1 MEKKRNNKIAD
12 EEKKRKEKEIKKQKR
27 KRKKKKE
34 KLRNV
39 KKKKITEGIK
49 EYKVR
54 QSMIQI
60 AIALVELQGDG
71 YLYVGLAKGEREAH
85 A

>member
-1 MEKKRNNKIAD
+1 M
-12 EEKKRKEKEIKKQKR
+12 KKQKR
-27 KRKKKKE
+27 KRKKKIE
-34 KLRNV
+34 

-60 AIALVELQGDG
+60 AIALIELRSDG
-71 YLYVGLAKGEREAH
+71 YLYVGLAKGEREAR